1 METAQHPRGL
11 KLRGAANGALTGPRR
26 SHSRNKQWVA
36 AENGL
41 RSNPNNTTN
50 HSDGERRERGG
61 HRGGRAARGGSR
73 GMRRFPNVS
82 LHVNRSPAMLADE
95 AGASDTESAGPAV
108 DDSDME
114 DGTGP
119 EEPELESQEEREKF
133 YQEVL
138 YFFKQ
143 PVCRISVLSH
153 LWQLVKAREVER
165 KKAIAE
171 GTMDDPLVPK
181 RLEDAITMVGT
192 CMDMCPRFERYR
204 RERENNLFEWETVYA
219 FLYSNVNVNLR

>member
-1 METAQHPRGL
+1 ML
-11 KLRGAANGALTGPRR
+11 
-26 SHSRNKQWVA
+26 
-36 AENGL
+36 
-41 RSNPNNTTN
+41 SN
-50 HSDGERRERGG
+50 
-61 HRGGRAARGGSR
+61 
-73 GMRRFPNVS
+73 
-82 LHVNRSPAMLADE
+82 
-95 AGASDTESAGPAV
+95 
-108 DDSDME
+108 
-114 DGTGP
+114 
-119 EEPELESQEEREKF
+119 
-133 YQEVL
+133 
-138 YFFKQ
+138 
-143 PVCRISVLSH
+143 